1 MLISYVV
8 RLRSDALS
16 DGRFVGEVEA
26 VTSRQ
31 RRSIRNIDQ
40 LAAFVLATMAVQ
52 VASKETA
59 REIVFEVDPA
69 LDDEDC
75 QEGDATRAEGA
86 RSLPGLRSL
95 GSDVR

>member
-8 RLRSDALS
+8 RLRSDALA

-59 REIVFEVDPA
+59 RDIVFDVDMA
-69 LDDEDC
+69 CDGDSRDEEDPGSVRC
-75 QEGDATRAEGA
+75 DVPLAELRA
-86 RSLPGLRSL
+86 LPGEGR
-95 GSDVR
+95 

>member
-8 RLRSDALS
+8 RLRSDALA
-16 DGRFVGEVEA
+16 DGRFVGEIEA

-40 LAAFVLATMAVQ
+40 LATFVLATMGVQ

-69 LDDEDC
+69 LEDEADE
-75 QEGDATRAEGA
+75 EGDAARAEGA
-86 RSLPGLRSL
+86 RTLTGLRAL
-95 GSDVR
+95 GSDAR

>member
-8 RLRSDALS
+8 RLRSDALA
-16 DGRFVGEVEA
+16 DGRFVGEIEA

-59 REIVFEVDPA
+59 REIVFEVDPS
-69 LDDEDC
+69 LDREPCDPC
-75 QEGDATRAEGA
+75 AKAETD
-86 RSLPGLRSL
+86 RPLSSLPGRD
-95 GSDVR
+95 GAGR

>member
-16 DGRFVGEVEA
+16 DGRFVGEIEA

-31 RRSIRNIDQ
+31 RRSIRNIEQ

-52 VASKETA
+52 VSSKETA
-59 REIVFEVDPA
+59 REIVLEVDES
-69 LDDEDC
+69 LDGEPRT
-75 QEGDATRAEGA
+75 GPGGPPLN
-86 RSLPGLRSL
+86 SLPGLGGL
-95 GSDVR
+95 DG

>member
-8 RLRSDALS
+8 RLRSDALV

-40 LAAFVLATMAVQ
+40 LASFVLATMAGQ

-59 REIVFEVDPA
+59 REIVLDVDPV
-69 LDDEDC
+69 LNGDEIDHTDRRGPAP
-75 QEGDATRAEGA
+75 QPGDPRA
-86 RSLPGLRSL
+86 LPGGR
-95 GSDVR
+95 R

>member
-8 RLRSDALS
+8 RLRSDALT
-16 DGRFVGEVEA
+16 DGRFVGEIEA

-40 LAAFVLATMAVQ
+40 LAAFVLSTMAVQ

-59 REIVFEVDPA
+59 REIVLEVDPA
-69 LDDEDC
+69 IERERCSDTDGACFD
-75 QEGDATRAEGA
+75 GA
-86 RSLPGLRSL
+86 RALSEHPAL
-95 GSDVR
+95 GGERR

>member
-8 RLRSDALS
+8 RLRSDALA
-16 DGRFVGEVEA
+16 DGRFVGEIEA

-59 REIVFEVDPA
+59 REIVFEVDPS
-69 LDDEDC
+69 LDREPCDPC
-75 QEGDATRAEGA
+75 AGAETD
-86 RSLPGLRSL
+86 RPLSSLPGRD
-95 GSDVR
+95 GAGR

>member
-8 RLRSDALS
+8 RLRSDALA
-16 DGRFVGEVEA
+16 DGRFVGEIEA

-59 REIVFEVDPA
+59 REIVFEVDPS
-69 LDDEDC
+69 LDREPCDPCTEVEAD
-75 QEGDATRAEGA
+75 RPLS
-86 RSLPGLRSL
+86 SLPGPDGAAR
-95 GSDVR
+95 

>member
-8 RLRSDALS
+8 RLRSDALA
-16 DGRFVGEVEA
+16 DGRFVGEIEA

-59 REIVFEVDPA
+59 WEIACEVDPA
-69 LDDEDC
+69 VDAGACDEPDTAA
-75 QEGDATRAEGA
+75 GGA
-86 RSLPGLRSL
+86 RALTELRAL
-95 GSDVR
+95 GGEGR